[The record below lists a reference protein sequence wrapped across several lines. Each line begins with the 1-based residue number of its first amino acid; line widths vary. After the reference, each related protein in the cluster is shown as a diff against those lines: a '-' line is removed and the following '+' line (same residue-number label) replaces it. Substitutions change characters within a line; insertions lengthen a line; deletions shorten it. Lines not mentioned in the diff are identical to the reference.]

1 MGKDERALDVLYGL
15 PENGRTLYLRAIALA
30 RLERKDEALEAF
42 ARACALDPNLE
53 YRAGLDP
60 ELNELIKSR

>member
-15 PENGRTLYLRAIALA
+15 PEDGRSLYLRAIALA
-30 RLERKDEALEAF
+30 RLERKDEALEVF
-42 ARACALDPNLE
+42 ARACAFDSNLE

-60 ELNELIKSR
+60 ELNELVKK

>member
-1 MGKDERALDVLYGL
+1 MLFRS
-15 PENGRTLYLRAIALA
+15 TLYLRAIALA
-30 RLERKDEALEAF
+30 RLERKDEALEVF

-60 ELNELIKSR
+60 ELNELVKK